1 MLEGVT
7 SLLAPMG
14 RRLCRTRRVALYSKG
29 VSRRYAFCCGVG
41 IARVLGWFSDTLSI
55 REKYITRCSEFHF
68 PHLIGTTAQRIS
80 PVRPWGVSSSRP
92 KL

>member
-41 IARVLGWFSDTLSI
+41 IARVLGWFSGYVI
-55 REKYITRCSEFHF
+55 HKREIYY
-68 PHLIGTTAQRIS
+68 PLQRAS
-80 PVRPWGVSSSRP
+80 FSRI
-92 KL
+92 